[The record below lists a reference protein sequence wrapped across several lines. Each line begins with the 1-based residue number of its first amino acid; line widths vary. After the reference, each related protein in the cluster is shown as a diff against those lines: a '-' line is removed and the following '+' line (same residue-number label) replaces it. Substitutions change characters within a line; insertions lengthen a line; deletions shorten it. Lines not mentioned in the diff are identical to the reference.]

1 MDWHGEFGGSFASTL
16 ALLLFMASL
25 QRQWG
30 LAAVETALFSITG
43 RETGLPYTDALRIR
57 SIPSSV
63 VGPVI
68 SPPWLRH
75 LVYRWLRVLQIADA

>member
-1 MDWHGEFGGSFASTL
+1 MGTVSSAE
-16 ALLLFMASL
+16 ASL
-25 QRQWG
+25 AHCAVALHGFAATAIG
-30 LAAVETALFSITG
+30 LAAVKTALFSITG

>member
-1 MDWHGEFGGSFASTL
+1 LDWRGEFGGSIASTL
-16 ALLLFMASL
+16 ACCSSSL
-25 QRQWG
+25 RFNSNG
-30 LAAVETALFSITG
+30 LAAAKTALFSITG